1 MENKQILV
9 FEIKDKEGNIKKYW
23 LSKLEFEFYKALRKG
38 NKLEETNK
46 IKQEY
51 GQTSKEI

>member
-38 NKLEETNK
+38 NKIEEEINK
-46 IKQEY
+46 LREY
-51 GQTSKEI
+51 GK